1 MGFAGAGFSPV
12 RRFGKA
18 PFVSSSFCMYFRH
31 MTGRDTEKSNFLEG
45 KLLIAMPGM
54 GDPRFEKSVIFMCAH
69 SEEGA
74 MGIIVNKPIEQLRFR
89 ELVERLNLNLN
100 DRTPDMPVLFGGPVE
115 NSRGFVLHS
124 PDYTAE
130 ETTVSV
136 LKDVSLTATIDILRE
151 LADGNGPAR
160 ALFALGYAGWGPGQ
174 IENEIRLN
182 GWVHCDADS
191 AIVFDNDLGG
201 KWRNALMR
209 LGIDV
214 TLLSSQAG
222 RA

>member
-1 MGFAGAGFSPV
+1 
-12 RRFGKA
+12 
-18 PFVSSSFCMYFRH
+18 
-31 MTGRDTEKSNFLEG
+31 MTGRDTEKTNFLEG

-89 ELVERLNLNLN
+89 EMVERLELNLN
-100 DRTPDMPVLFGGPVE
+100 DKTPYMPVLFGGPVE

-124 PDYTAE
+124 PDYKAE
-130 ETTVSV
+130 DATVAV
-136 LKDVSLTATIDILRE
+136 LKDVSLTATMDILRE
-151 LADGNGPAR
+151 LAGGAGPAQ

-174 IENEIRLN
+174 VESEIRLN
-182 GWVHCDADS
+182 GWVHCDADG
-191 AIVFDNDLGG
+191 AIVFDTDLDH
-201 KWRNALMR
+201 KWRNALQR